1 MGHLPVGVI
10 DAGSNT
16 VLGVVFRWDGEKESY
31 RCFSLKDSLTVH
43 AGLIRYVEAGR
54 MTEEGLSVLSDAL
67 GQIRAFFAEKGVKTA
82 AAFATASL
90 RGVGNFA
97 DAATVAA
104 RYGFSLSLLS
114 GEEEAQCDFAGMLQE
129 MGWLEASGGPR
140 FPESGVGL
148 DLGGGSGQLLGFTS
162 RSETGLQDFGSFPI
176 GCLKL
181 KRQFVSGD
189 GTSPTDAEL
198 QAVKAF
204 TVGQMEI
211 LSTVRSIDP
220 ASPPAFFAMGGTVK
234 AVVRLFDTLRLP
246 TSRPDSPGRTIL
258 RAEDLER
265 GIRYF
270 RSEEGRALIQKQEP
284 GRKETL
290 VTGLAV
296 LSAICGRLYAPE
308 LTVLQAGVREGY
320 VIRHLNP

>member
-67 GQIRAFFAEKGVKTA
+67 GQIRAFFAGKGVKTA

-97 DAATVAA
+97 DAAAVAA

-129 MGWLEASGGPR
+129 MGWLEA
-140 FPESGVGL
+140 
-148 DLGGGSGQLLGFTS
+148 
-162 RSETGLQDFGSFPI
+162 
-176 GCLKL
+176 
-181 KRQFVSGD
+181 
-189 GTSPTDAEL
+189 
-198 QAVKAF
+198 
-204 TVGQMEI
+204 
-211 LSTVRSIDP
+211 
-220 ASPPAFFAMGGTVK
+220 
-234 AVVRLFDTLRLP
+234 
-246 TSRPDSPGRTIL
+246 
-258 RAEDLER
+258 
-265 GIRYF
+265 
-270 RSEEGRALIQKQEP
+270 
-284 GRKETL
+284 
-290 VTGLAV
+290 
-296 LSAICGRLYAPE
+296 
-308 LTVLQAGVREGY
+308 
-320 VIRHLNP
+320 

>member
-1 MGHLPVGVI
+1 MEHQPVGIV
-10 DAGSNT
+10 DVGSNT
-16 VLGVVFRWDGEKESY
+16 VLGVVFRWDGEKKSY
-31 RCFSLKDSLTVH
+31 RCFSMADSLTIH
-43 AGLIRYVEAGR
+43 AGLIRYVAEGR
-54 MTEEGLSVLSDAL
+54 MREEGLLVLADAL
-67 GQIRAFFAEKGVKTA
+67 GRIRDFFAEKGVTTS

-97 DAATVAA
+97 DAAAA
-104 RYGFSLSLLS
+104 AGRYGFSLSLLS
-114 GEEEAQCDFAGMLQE
+114 GEEEARCDFAGMLQE
-129 MGWLEASGGPR
+129 MSWLEAAGGPR

-162 RSETGLQDFGSFPI
+162 RSDAGLQDFGSFPI

-181 KRQFVSGD
+181 KRKFVSGD
-189 GTSPTDAEL
+189 GSAPSDAEL
-198 QAVKAF
+198 AAVEAF
-204 TVGQMEI
+204 TVGQMEA
-211 LSTVRSIDP
+211 LSTVRLASS

-234 AVVRLFDTLRLP
+234 AVVRLFDTLHWP
-246 TSRPDSPGRTIL
+246 ISHPASPGRPVL
-258 RAEDLER
+258 RAEDLKR
-265 GIRYF
+265 AIGYF
-270 RSEEGRALIQKQEP
+270 RSEEGRALIERQEP